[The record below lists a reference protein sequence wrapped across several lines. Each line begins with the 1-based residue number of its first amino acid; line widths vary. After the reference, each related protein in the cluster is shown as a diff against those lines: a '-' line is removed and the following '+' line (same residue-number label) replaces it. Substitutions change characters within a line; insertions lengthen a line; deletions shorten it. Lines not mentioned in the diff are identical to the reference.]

1 MRWESNVPNW
11 ASVQT
16 AGGERSLP
24 VYLLLDTSSSME
36 GAPIEAV
43 RQCMEQCLN
52 ECVSDQFAREAAKM
66 GIIVFNSDTTLHMN
80 GLVPV
85 IDVQLPQI
93 TASGVTRL
101 DLAFNMLLQS
111 MDRDVIKAVKGGQK
125 GDWKP
130 MVFVVTDGYPTDRN
144 GEPSDALWVPA
155 RDAVLNRPKG
165 QTKPSKI
172 VSVGCG
178 TVVDDAKLKAI
189 STGDAFRITA
199 DHAGFRA
206 FFQYLTQS
214 IISSVQPGGNVDDPF
229 ANIQPS
235 PDLIRIP

>member
-1 MRWESNVPNW
+1 MSWESNVPNW

-16 AGGERSLP
+16 AGGERALP

-36 GAPIEAV
+36 GTSIESV
-43 RQCMEQCLN
+43 RQGVEQCQN
-52 ECVSDQFAREAAKM
+52 ECVRDQFAREMVKM

-85 IDVQLPQI
+85 IDLQLPPLI
-93 TASGVTRL
+93 ASGVTRL

-111 MDRDVIKAVKGGQK
+111 MDRDVTKAVKGGQK

-130 MVFVVTDGYPTDRN
+130 MVFVLTDGYPTDRN
-144 GEPSDALWVPA
+144 GEPSDDLWIPA
-155 RDAVLNRPKG
+155 RDAVVNRPKG
-165 QTKPSKI
+165 QTKPSSI

-178 TVVDDAKLKAI
+178 TDVDDAKLKAI
-189 STGDAFRITA
+189 STGIALRMHATGAAFVNL
-199 DHAGFRA
+199 
-206 FFQYLTQS
+206 FQWLTQS
-214 IISSVQPGGNVDDPF
+214 IISSVQPGGNIDDPF